1 MSIRVRN
8 RQRGSSRK
16 KRSSASSESDSV
28 HRISSPWIISIFA
41 TRPGFWPVTCSPSCC
56 SPSVMTMLSFSAGD
70 GAGPADL
77 LLQLQNAVQQSLRRR
92 RTAGN
97 IDIDRHDTVAAAD
110 DGIGVVIIAAAI
122 GAGAHGDHPAR
133 LGHLAV

>member
-1 MSIRVRN
+1 MSTSVRN
-8 RQRGSSRK
+8 RQRGSSRR
-16 KRSSASSESDSV
+16 KRSSWSSESDLV
-28 HRISSPWIISIFA
+28 HRISSPWIISLFA

-56 SPSVMTMLSFSAGD
+56 SPSVMTLSFSAGD

-97 IDIDRHDTVAAAD
+97 IDIDRHDAVAAAD
-110 DGIGVVIIAAAI
+110 DGVGIVIIAAAI
-122 GAGAHGDHPAR
+122 GAG
-133 LGHLAV
+133 